1 MQSTTVGI
9 DDITALGAL
18 ADELGLVLFDAPV
31 SGTRAPAEAGQL
43 LILAAGPEKHRPSV
57 TPVLDAV
64 GARTVWTGEDA
75 AAGTSTRLKL
85 VVNSW
90 VIAASVAA
98 GEIVS
103 LAQRLGV
110 DPRSFFD
117 LIAGGGLD
125 MPFLQAKAG
134 LILNN
139 GLAPAQFA
147 AGTAAKDA
155 RLIVEAGAHA
165 TAYASTWSPQ
175 APNAWSA
182 PPRGATPPRSWPPR
196 TTPASTSSRPPDR
209 SRTVRRRFSPRPR
222 RPRRH
227 PGPGRGAGPDRD
239 RWR

>member
-64 GARTVWTGEDA
+64 GARTVWPGEDA

-90 VIAASVAA
+90 GIAALVAA

-103 LAQRLGV
+103 LAQTLGV

-155 RLIVEAGAHA
+155 RLIVEAGARHGIRLDLVAASAERLERAAARGHA
-165 TAYASTWSPQ
+165 AEDLAAAYYAGFDEQ
-175 APNAWSA
+175 
-182 PPRGATPPRSWPPR
+182 PPA
-196 TTPASTSSRPPDR
+196 
-209 SRTVRRRFSPRPR
+209 
-222 RPRRH
+222 
-227 PGPGRGAGPDRD
+227 
-239 RWR
+239 

>member
-43 LILAAGPEKHRPSV
+43 LILAAGPEEHRPSV

-98 GEIVS
+98 G
-103 LAQRLGV
+103 
-110 DPRSFFD
+110 
-117 LIAGGGLD
+117 
-125 MPFLQAKAG
+125 
-134 LILNN
+134 
-139 GLAPAQFA
+139 
-147 AGTAAKDA
+147 TAAKDA
-155 RLIVEAGAHA
+155 RLIVEAGARHGIRLDLAAASAARLDRAAARGHA
-165 TAYASTWSPQ
+165 AEDLAAAYY
-175 APNAWSA
+175 
-182 PPRGATPPRSWPPR
+182 
-196 TTPASTSSRPPDR
+196 
-209 SRTVRRRFSPRPR
+209 
-222 RPRRH
+222 
-227 PGPGRGAGPDRD
+227 AGFDE
-239 RWR
+239 